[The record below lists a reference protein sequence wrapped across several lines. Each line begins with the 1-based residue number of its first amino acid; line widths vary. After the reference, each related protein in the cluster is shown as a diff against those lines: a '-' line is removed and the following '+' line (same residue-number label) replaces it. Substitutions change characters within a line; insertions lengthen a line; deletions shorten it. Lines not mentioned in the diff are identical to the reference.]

1 MFSTA
6 PPVRALASMPGIY
19 LLSIGASEAKYRW
32 AVPPDDDP
40 AITIRVCAAAC
51 WDRLAVRSMQLATR
65 NMNLPI
71 LIDVSS
77 KSFKHRAGRFRIGNA
92 IRPERRRVGASAIR
106 AGKRG

>member
-1 MFSTA
+1 
-6 PPVRALASMPGIY
+6 

-40 AITIRVCAAAC
+40 AITIRVCAAAR
-51 WDRLAVRSMQLATR
+51 WDRLAARSMLPATR

-77 KSFKHRAGRFRIGNA
+77 RSFKHRAGRFRIGKESNSNVDA
-92 IRPERRRVGASAIR
+92 LGSRPFELGNPGAAV
-106 AGKRG
+106 